1 MIGKYFKSRAKTIFL
16 YFLLYVAA
24 GTVAVLYQ
32 LPVSA
37 VCYAGLLCGALLLAA
52 GAHDLL
58 CYIRKT
64 RQLEFVKKEILVA
77 PEHLP
82 QPESLPEEQYQE
94 LIHFLWE
101 EKIRMEQEKE
111 NRFQEMMEYYTM
123 WAHQIKTPIAAARL
137 ILQSA
142 EEDCGEKE
150 QAVYS
155 ELKEEV
161 GRIDQYADMV
171 MCYLRLDTGTTDYV
185 IKEYELDGIVR
196 QAVRTYASVFIRKKL
211 RLIYE
216 PLEWKVL
223 TDEKWLLFVISQVL
237 SNALKYTPSGSVTIY
252 KKEPQTLCIKDTGI
266 GIAPED
272 LLRIFEKGY
281 TGSNGRA
288 DKKASGIGLYL
299 CRRICTNL
307 GHKIIV
313 RSAPGEGTEVCIC
326 LERAELE
333 VE

>member
-1 MIGKYFKSRAKTIFL
+1 MIGKYLKSRMSRILL
-16 YFLLYVAA
+16 YFLLYLAA

-32 LPVSA
+32 LPFPAVS
-37 VCYAGLLCGALLLAA
+37 YAGILCGTLMLAF
-52 GAHDLL
+52 GAYDFY
-58 CYIRKT
+58 CYMRKT
-64 RQLEFVKKEILVA
+64 QQLEFAKKEILVTQ
-77 PEHLP
+77 EHLP
-82 QPESLPEEQYQE
+82 QPDSFPEEQYQE
-94 LIHFLWE
+94 LIRLLWE
-101 EKIRMEQEKE
+101 EKIRVEQEKE
-111 NRFQEMMEYYTM
+111 TRFQEMMEYYTM

-142 EEDCGEKE
+142 EEDSGEKE

-185 IKEYELDGIVR
+185 IKEYELDEIVR

-216 PLEWKVL
+216 PLGRKVL

-237 SNALKYTPSGSVTIY
+237 SNALKYTPAGSVTIY

-272 LLRIFEKGY
+272 LPRIFEKGY
-281 TGSNGRA
+281 TGGNGRA

-299 CRRICTNL
+299 SKRICTNL
-307 GHKIIV
+307 GHKITV
-313 RSAPGEGTEVCIC
+313 HSAPGEGTEVCIC
-326 LERAELE
+326 LKRAELE

>member
-1 MIGKYFKSRAKTIFL
+1 M
-16 YFLLYVAA
+16 
-24 GTVAVLYQ
+24 
-32 LPVSA
+32 
-37 VCYAGLLCGALLLAA
+37 
-52 GAHDLL
+52 
-58 CYIRKT
+58 
-64 RQLEFVKKEILVA
+64 
-77 PEHLP
+77 
-82 QPESLPEEQYQE
+82 
-94 LIHFLWE
+94 
-101 EKIRMEQEKE
+101 
-111 NRFQEMMEYYTM
+111 
-123 WAHQIKTPIAAARL
+123 
-137 ILQSA
+137 
-142 EEDCGEKE
+142 
-150 QAVYS
+150 YS

-185 IKEYELDGIVR
+185 IKEYELDVIVR
-196 QAVRTYASVFIRKKL
+196 QAVRTYASVFIRKRL

-216 PLEWKVL
+216 PLELKVL

-272 LLRIFEKGY
+272 LPRIFEKGY
-281 TGSNGRA
+281 TGDNGRA

-307 GHKIIV
+307 GHKITV

-333 VE
+333 IE